1 MHAGCTMLLGLQTI
15 LLGIMCR
22 HGRQS
27 GAQGKEPSR
36 PWGPWPWRSRILLVF
51 HRAQPTTASHLS
63 ESSPLT
69 SPPWP
74 DNCILP
80 RKLGSWTL
88 GVTPSQAALESI
100 AFNRH
105 QDSLF
110 SPRTWDSAYLFLV
123 VPWTCP
129 CLLTIGLCPSPPISN
144 PWMLLSK
151 LSTSLCAP

>member
-15 LLGIMCR
+15 LLGNMCR

-105 QDSLF
+105 QDFFFFPQDL
-110 SPRTWDSAYLFLV
+110 
-123 VPWTCP
+123 
-129 CLLTIGLCPSPPISN
+129 GLCRPI
-144 PWMLLSK
+144 PCGPLDLS
-151 LSTSLCAP
+151 LPFDHRTPLISTHFQPMDASK